1 MRSSLRAVR
10 EWLTRLWSTA
20 RSVRSDRDVQ
30 DELRLHLDL
39 EAERLRRAGYSPTAA
54 RRAAVS
60 RVGAV
65 APALETVRDR
75 RDLPWLADLWRDVRY
90 AVRRL
95 RHDPAFACV
104 AILSLGLGIGTNTA
118 VFGVLDAVM
127 LRSLPVAR
135 PQDLVFLEAVG
146 SRTRGNGA
154 PPYPCFERLRR
165 ETSVFT
171 GMAAFTTDQ
180 LPIQIDG
187 TSEQALGQIASGN
200 YFDVLGV
207 KPALGRLLT
216 PDDERLS
223 PASAVISY
231 AYWQRRF
238 GGDEHVLGRTIVFRG
253 QSFTIVGVTPPHFA
267 GLDPGQQVDLT
278 LPITVER
285 EYMADAG
292 GWWLHAV
299 ARLRPDAPAA
309 RASTEI
315 DAVFQSYMNAQ
326 GTDLSGLRREYF
338 SHLQALPAA
347 RGMDTLRTRFGTPLS
362 GLAVVSGL
370 VLLIACA
377 NLGSLLLVRGTGR
390 SREIAIRLAAG
401 ASRGRLVRQMLA
413 ETTVLFI
420 FGAGVGIALAP
431 AAISGLT
438 GFFAVGRMPLHVDA
452 TLDWRLT
459 AAAAGVALIAALSTG
474 LWPALRAVGRDPRMA
489 ATDGRQLTA
498 SARTNAATRALVVV
512 QIAMALVLVVTAVV
526 FVKTIVNL
534 RDVDLGFRQTRMLTM
549 SVNPMLPDN
558 VPADETTRFWTDV
571 LSRVRAVAGA
581 NRASLSVMT
590 PLSGRDSQSGID
602 VPGFEPQTA
611 DDRLIHLNHVSDGYF
626 QTYGIPIVR
635 GRGFTSDD
643 ERTRSRVI
651 VVNETTAKAYFD
663 GRNPIGVYVRFGSSD
678 PYEIIGVAGNSKH
691 ASVRE
696 ATPRFVFAP
705 LWRPVRNLFP
715 RLTLSVV
722 LDRSSPEFTRLI
734 TDQVHAVRSVALVS
748 DVVTLD
754 DQIDATLVSERLV
767 STLALA
773 FAALAL
779 GLAAIGIYGVL
790 AHSVAGR
797 RVEFGIR
804 SALGA
809 SPGRLAGAVLGPLA
823 IDVLLGTAIGLPL
836 AILAVTLARTLLF
849 GVQPGDAGPYLT
861 SAAVLALVVVA
872 AAARPLYRAWWTD
885 PAATLR
891 SE

>member
-1 MRSSLRAVR
+1 MRSNLRAVR
-10 EWLTRLWSTA
+10 EWLVRLGNTLRPA
-20 RSVRSDRDVQ
+20 RPDRDLEE
-30 DELRLHLDL
+30 ELRLHVDL
-39 EAERLRRAGYSPTAA
+39 EAERLQRAGYSPTAA
-54 RRAAVS
+54 HRAAVG
-60 RVGAV
+60 RLGAV

-75 RDLPWLADLWRDVRY
+75 RDLRWLADLWRDVRY

-104 AILSLGLGIGTNTA
+104 AILSIGLGIGANTA

-127 LRSLPVAR
+127 LRSLPVNR

-165 ETSVFT
+165 ETSAFT

-180 LPIQIDG
+180 LPIEIDG
-187 TSEQALGQIASGN
+187 TSEQVLGQIASGN

-207 KPALGRLLT
+207 KPAIGRLLSA
-216 PDDERLS
+216 DDERLNP
-223 PASAVISY
+223 PAVVIGY

-253 QSFTIVGVTPPHFA
+253 QSFTIVGVTPRHFA
-267 GLDPGQQVDLT
+267 GLNPGQQVDVT

-292 GWWLHAV
+292 DWWLQAV
-299 ARLRPDAPAA
+299 GRLRPGATATQ
-309 RASTEI
+309 ASTEI
-315 DAVFQSYMNAQ
+315 DAVFQSYMSGQ
-326 GTDLSGLRREYF
+326 GTDMSALRREYF
-338 SHLQALPAA
+338 AHLQALPAA

-390 SREIAIRLAAG
+390 AREIAIRLAAG

-420 FGAGVGIALAP
+420 VGAGVGIALAP

-452 TLDWRLT
+452 TLNWRLT
-459 AAAAGVALIAALSTG
+459 AAAAGVALVAALSTG
-474 LWPALRAVGRDPRMA
+474 LWPALRVVGRDPRMA

-498 SARTNAATRALVVV
+498 SARTNAATRALVVA

-526 FVKTIVNL
+526 FAKTIVNL
-534 RDVDLGFRQTRMLTM
+534 RDVDLGFRQTRILTM
-549 SVNPMLPDN
+549 SVNPMLPDDT
-558 VPADETTRFWTDV
+558 PADESARFWTDV
-571 LSRVRAVAGA
+571 LDRVRTVAGA
-581 NRASLSVMT
+581 DRASLSVMT
-590 PLSGRDSQSGID
+590 PLSGRDSQTGID
-602 VPGFEPQTA
+602 VPGFEPQSA

-635 GRGFTSDD
+635 GRGFTTEDK
-643 ERTRSRVI
+643 RTRSPVI
-651 VVNETTAKAYFD
+651 VINETAAKAYFN
-663 GRNPIGVYVRFGSSD
+663 GRNPIGAYVRFGSSD
-678 PYEIIGVAGNSKH
+678 PYEIIGVAGDSKH
-691 ASVRE
+691 ASVRD

-715 RLTLSVV
+715 RLTLSVA
-722 LDRSSPEFTRLI
+722 LDRSSPGFTHLI
-734 TDQVHAVRSVALVS
+734 TDQVHAVRSTALVS

-767 STLALA
+767 ATLALA

-809 SPGRLAGAVLGPLA
+809 SPRRLAAAVIGPVT
-823 IDVLLGTAIGLPL
+823 IDVLLGTALGLPL
-836 AILAVTLARTLLF
+836 SILAVTLARTLLF
-849 GVQPGDAGPYLT
+849 DVQPGDAGSYLMGT
-861 SAAVLALVVVA
+861 AVLALVA
-872 AAARPLYRAWWTD
+872 AATAARPLYRAWSTD

-891 SE
+891 AE